1 MFVGQG
7 HQRRR
12 VKRSGQKRKRLTLN
26 TKETDFLILLSL
38 EPIQFLIE
46 KWGYVLVGCS
56 GNSGL
61 HGLRCF
67 ILNKTDLIIKEK
79 SIIHFEQRSSTGV
92 FQGPQR
98 NQGNGRKV
106 RHEVSEVNWHR
117 TQKDPNIF
125 QYFEIKFLYTVQEN
139 VGKGQKTTQRKI
151 DNLIL
156 LKSPKLNIH
165 NVRVNHLARRKV
177 TFSLC
182 VHY

>member
-1 MFVGQG
+1 MFYFKQNWLN
-7 HQRRR
+7 HQR
-12 VKRSGQKRKRLTLN
+12 KKYNTLW
-26 TKETDFLILLSL
+26 TKEFHRSVPRATKEPRQWEKGAAWGVRSELTQNPKGSKAMGERCNMRCQKWTDT
-38 EPIQFLIE
+38 EP
-46 KWGYVLVGCS
+46 K
-56 GNSGL
+56 
-61 HGLRCF
+61 
-67 ILNKTDLIIKEK
+67 
-79 SIIHFEQRSSTGV
+79 
-92 FQGPQR
+92 R
-98 NQGNGRKV
+98 NQGNGRRV